1 MRLTTVGL
9 FAILVALQYRV
20 WVGEGSFAHVHNLRQ
35 QISQQSAV
43 NEQLAARNERIE
55 LDIVG
60 LKGGLDAIEEKAR
73 NELGMIKPG
82 ETFYVFVEP

>member
-1 MRLTTVGL
+1 MTTIGL
-9 FAILVALQYRV
+9 FVVLLILQYRV
-20 WVGEGSFAHVHNLRQ
+20 WVGEGSFAQVHNLRFQITQ
-35 QISQQSAV
+35 QAEV
-43 NEQLAARNERIE
+43 NEQLAVRNERIE